1 MNSNTLTSISST
13 KMIKHLNCV
22 NNIIPDESKIYFI
35 ESVAFNK
42 TKLERLKGVLIFY
55 SDILV
60 FSSKRRFGKVIN
72 IINLSDIEKIGYI
85 NQKVTK
91 LVIFLKQGKNVI
103 FSGLNL
109 KKTETIAIEINKKI
123 KPSSI

>member
-1 MNSNTLTSISST
+1 MNSNTLTSILST

-22 NNIIPDESKIYFI
+22 NNIISDESKIYFI

-42 TKLERLKGVLIFY
+42 TKIERLKGILIFY
-55 SDILV
+55 SDLLV

-91 LVIFLKQGKNVI
+91 LVIFLKQGKNI
-103 FSGLNL
+103 TFSGLSL
-109 KKTETIAIEINKKI
+109 KKTETMAIEINKKI
-123 KPSSI
+123 KSSSV

>member
-22 NNIIPDESKIYFI
+22 NNIILDENKIYFI
-35 ESVAFNK
+35 ESVSFNK
-42 TKLERLKGVLIFY
+42 TKLEKIKGVLIFY

-72 IINLSDIEKIGYI
+72 IINLSDIKKIGYM
-85 NQKVTK
+85 NKKVTK
-91 LVIFLKQGKNVI
+91 LVIFLKKGKDI
-103 FSGLNL
+103 TFSGLNL
-109 KKTETIAIEINKKI
+109 KKTESVAIEINKKI
-123 KPSSI
+123 KSSSV